1 VGTNRYDFWRV
12 ALGEFQEHP
21 VIGIGADNFAV
32 PYARERSSPE
42 ETLYPHSLEIMALS
56 QTGLLG
62 FGLFAGF
69 FACALAAAYRR
80 ASRQSGYARGV
91 TTVAVVTFGYWL
103 IHGSIDWFWELPAL
117 TGPALACL
125 GMAGAAET
133 SAPGT
138 GSPARA
144 SRFALTALGAL
155 AVLAAAVSF
164 ALPWLAA
171 RDVARAAEVWR
182 RDAGQAFELL
192 ERARR
197 LNPLSDRPD
206 SIAGAIASRR
216 QEWARMRDAFSLAR
230 SRNPLN
236 WYTHLELA
244 LAEAKLGRRE
254 SALRALERAEALN
267 PLEPVIDDVRRLL
280 QNGQPVVPSE
290 IDRRFVR
297 RVQERMN

>member
-1 VGTNRYDFWRV
+1 
-12 ALGEFQEHP
+12 
-21 VIGIGADNFAV
+21 
-32 PYARERSSPE
+32 
-42 ETLYPHSLEIMALS
+42 
-56 QTGLLG
+56 
-62 FGLFAGF
+62 
-69 FACALAAAYRR
+69 
-80 ASRQSGYARGV
+80 
-91 TTVAVVTFGYWL
+91 
-103 IHGSIDWFWELPAL
+103 
-117 TGPALACL
+117 
-125 GMAGAAET
+125 
-133 SAPGT
+133 
-138 GSPARA
+138 
-144 SRFALTALGAL
+144 
-155 AVLAAAVSF
+155 VSF

-216 QEWARMRDAFSLAR
+216 QEWARMHAAFSLAR

-297 RVQERMN
+297 RVQERMS